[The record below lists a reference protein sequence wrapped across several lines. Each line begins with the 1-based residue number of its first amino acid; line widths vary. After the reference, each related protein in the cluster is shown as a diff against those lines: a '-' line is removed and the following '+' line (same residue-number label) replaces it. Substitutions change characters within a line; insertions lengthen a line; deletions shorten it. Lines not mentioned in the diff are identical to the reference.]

1 MWSSHGNG
9 QSLQWKI
16 GLGGGG
22 GGAEGASRT
31 PRPAIMVISHSGQL
45 IT

>member
-16 GLGGGG
+16 GLGEE
-22 GGAEGASRT
+22 GAEGASRT
-31 PRPAIMVISHSGQL
+31 PRPAIMVISHPWLQGS
-45 IT
+45 